1 MLFYKTPTT
10 DQPKIQVHLCA
21 TVVSC
26 PLTNPQLS
34 FLSQQNL
41 NKMSHFR
48 TKRSG
53 NYLEKDARVLNKGQ
67 SWAFSFLL
75 FQVDASHKKEPQKIT
90 REVT

>member
-48 TKRSG
+48 TKKVWKLFRR
-53 NYLEKDARVLNKGQ
+53 ACKGT
-67 SWAFSFLL
+67 
-75 FQVDASHKKEPQKIT
+75 K
-90 REVT
+90 

>member
-48 TKRSG
+48 TKKVWKLLR
-53 NYLEKDARVLNKGQ
+53 KARKGT
-67 SWAFSFLL
+67 
-75 FQVDASHKKEPQKIT
+75 K
-90 REVT
+90 